1 MKKNE
6 NENLEFLFQGILT
19 LSNMEECREFFNDLC
34 TVTELNEMARRLRAA
49 KMLSDNH
56 VYNTV
61 AEQTG
66 LSTATIS
73 RVNQCLKFGN
83 GGYHTVLE
91 NMERISRRK

>member
-1 MKKNE
+1 MKRNE
-6 NENLEFLFQGILT
+6 SENLEFLFQGILT
-19 LSNMEECREFFNDLC
+19 LSTAEECRAFFEDLC

-49 KMLSDNH
+49 KMLNENH

-73 RVNQCLKFGN
+73 RVNQCLKFGD

-91 NMERISRRK
+91 NMDRLSRRK

>member
-1 MKKNE
+1 MKKSE
-6 NENLEFLFQGILT
+6 NENLDFLFQGILT
-19 LSNMEECREFFNDLC
+19 LSNMQECRAFFSDLC

-49 KMLSDNH
+49 KMLSENY

-73 RVNQCLKFGN
+73 RVNQCLKYGD
-83 GGYHTVLE
+83 GGYHNVLE
-91 NMERISRRK
+91 TLERLSRRK

>member
-19 LSNMEECREFFNDLC
+19 LSSMEECRAFFGDLC

-49 KMLSDNH
+49 KMLSDNY
-56 VYNTV
+56 VYNAV

-73 RVNQCLKFGN
+73 RVNQCLKFGD
-83 GGYHTVLE
+83 GGYHSVLE
-91 NMERISRRK
+91 NMERLSRKK

>member
-1 MKKNE
+1 MKRNE
-6 NENLEFLFQGILT
+6 SENLEFLFQGILT
-19 LSNMEECREFFNDLC
+19 LSGIEECRAFFEDLC

-49 KMLSDNH
+49 KMLNENH

-73 RVNQCLKFGN
+73 RVNRCLKYGKD
-83 GGYHTVLE
+83 GYAAILPRVE
-91 NMERISRRK
+91 KRR

>member
-6 NENLEFLFQGILT
+6 GENLEFLFQGILT
-19 LSNMEECREFFNDLC
+19 LSSMEDCRAFFEDLC

-49 KMLSDNH
+49 KMLSENH

-73 RVNQCLKFGN
+73 RVNQCLKYGD
-83 GGYHTVLE
+83 GGYRNVLE
-91 NMERISRRK
+91 NMERLSRRK

>member
-6 NENLEFLFQGILT
+6 NENLDFLFQGILT
-19 LSNMEECREFFNDLC
+19 LSSLEECQAFFGDLC

-49 KMLSDNH
+49 KMLSENH

-73 RVNQCLKFGN
+73 RVNQCLKYGD
-83 GGYHTVLE
+83 GGYETVLK
-91 NMERISRRK
+91 NMERLSRRK

>member
-6 NENLEFLFQGILT
+6 SENLELLFQGILT
-19 LSNMEECREFFNDLC
+19 LSTMEECREFFGDLC
-34 TVTELNEMARRLRAA
+34 TVTELNEMARRLNAA
-49 KMLSDNH
+49 KMLTENH

-73 RVNQCLKFGN
+73 RVNQCLKYGN
-83 GGYHTVLE
+83 GGYRTVLE
-91 NMERISRRK
+91 NLERIARRK

>member
-1 MKKNE
+1 MKRNE
-6 NENLEFLFQGILT
+6 SENLEFLFQGILT
-19 LSNMEECREFFNDLC
+19 LSGIEECRAFFEDLC

-49 KMLSDNH
+49 KMLNENH

-73 RVNQCLKFGN
+73 RVNQCLKFGD
-83 GGYHTVLE
+83 GGYRTVLE
-91 NMERISRRK
+91 NIERLSRRK

>member
-1 MKKNE
+1 MKRNE
-6 NENLEFLFQGILT
+6 SENLEFLFQGILT
-19 LSNMEECREFFNDLC
+19 LSNVDECRAFFEDLC
-34 TVTELNEMARRLRAA
+34 TTTELKEMARRLHAA
-49 KMLSDNH
+49 KMLSENH

-73 RVNQCLKFGN
+73 RVNQCLKFGD

-91 NMERISRRK
+91 NLERLSRRK

>member
-6 NENLEFLFQGILT
+6 SENLELLFQGILT
-19 LSNMEECREFFNDLC
+19 LSTMEECREFFGDLC
-34 TVTELNEMARRLRAA
+34 TVTELNEMARRLNAA
-49 KMLSDNH
+49 KMLAENH

-73 RVNQCLKFGN
+73 RVNQCLKYGN
-83 GGYHTVLE
+83 GGYRTVLE
-91 NMERISRRK
+91 NLERIARRK